1 MGIKMRTKWRLLVP
15 LLGVLSTLG
24 GCAGQMPKA
33 SPDEAWVG
41 LKEEPTTTV
50 MAETVDG
57 KRLDDGRYFEVS
69 AGKHT
74 LGATLFV
81 EGEGDSNGATCNASV
96 TYQDFKAGKHY
107 TLVESSLGQEYKV
120 TLYNSADKP
129 LAHSPDMN
137 CMAG

>member
-1 MGIKMRTKWRLLVP
+1 MEIKLRTNWRLAVP
-15 LLGVLSTLG
+15 LLGIMSILG

-33 SPDEAWVG
+33 SLEEAWVS
-41 LKEEPTTTV
+41 LKEEPMTTV

-57 KRLDDGRYFEVS
+57 KRLNDGRYFEVS
-69 AGKHT
+69 AGNHT

-96 TYQDFKAGKHY
+96 TYKDFKAGKHY

-129 LAHSPDMN
+129 LAQSSDIN